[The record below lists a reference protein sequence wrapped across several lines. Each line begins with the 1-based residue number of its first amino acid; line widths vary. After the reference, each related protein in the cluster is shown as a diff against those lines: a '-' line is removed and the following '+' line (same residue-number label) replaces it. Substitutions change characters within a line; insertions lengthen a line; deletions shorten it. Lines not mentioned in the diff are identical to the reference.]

1 MLSDL
6 YMTRMFKSDTIR
18 SRAATVL
25 TLIAVVAVAVA
36 AGSAASRADAQD
48 SGGGGTPAPNFSEP
62 CPAVYPGDAAARER
76 LARWMARGA
85 ADRGMPHELPVMA
98 AIAESGIRNL
108 SGPSYAGFFG
118 MHESLNSGDYRGF
131 RRNPTLQLRWFLDTA
146 ALVRQRRVAVGRTD
160 PAADPLSFGSWIAD
174 VERPAPQNRAG
185 YQPHLGEARE
195 LIANKCAPP
204 ARDDTAPPRLQA
216 RIPRPQHPLATGGI
230 VAGVRS
236 PDNDC
241 LAGVTVRIGTR
252 TTRSAPSE
260 PGTQSFTTLTAPV
273 PRKTR
278 RALRA
283 GRTIRA
289 RITVIAADNA
299 ANTTSRTRL
308 VTLEG

>member
-1 MLSDL
+1 MVSDL
-6 YMTRMFKSDTIR
+6 YMTWMYKSDTIR

-25 TLIAVVAVAVA
+25 TLIAVVA
-36 AGSAASRADAQD
+36 AGSTAPRADAQD
-48 SGGGGTPAPNFSEP
+48 SGGGGTPAPDFSEP

-118 MHESLNSGDYRGF
+118 MHDSLDSGDYRGF

-146 ALVRQRRVAVGRTD
+146 ALVRQRRVAVGRAD
-160 PAADPLSFGSWIAD
+160 PAADPSSFGSWIAD
-174 VERPAPQNRAG
+174 VERPAPQNRSG

-195 LIANKCAPP
+195 LIAGKCAPP
-204 ARDDTAPPRLQA
+204 ARDDTTPPRLQA

-230 VAGVRS
+230 VVSVRC

-252 TTRSAPSE
+252 TTRSAAHE
-260 PGTQSFTTLTAPV
+260 PGPSGFTTLTAPI

-278 RALRA
+278 RTLRA
-283 GRTIRA
+283 GRPVRV
-289 RITVIAADNA
+289 RITAISADNA
-299 ANTTSRTRL
+299 ANTTSRARL